1 MGKKNAEVKDMLL
14 VARKPTHPGEMLAEE
29 FLPDFGLSVA
39 QLAARLGVSRQSV
52 NELVRARRAVS
63 PEMALRL
70 ARVFGTTPHYWL
82 NMQRNVDLWDSLDLH
97 ADEIGALE
105 PIPMAAAG

>member
-1 MGKKNAEVKDMLL
+1 MMSNKSIEVKDMLL

-52 NELVRARRAVS
+52 NELVRARRAIS
-63 PEMALRL
+63 P
-70 ARVFGTTPHYWL
+70 
-82 NMQRNVDLWDSLDLH
+82 
-97 ADEIGALE
+97 
-105 PIPMAAAG
+105 